1 MVPNHQSDKY
11 AMFVSQV
18 SIHLPTHPNRILH
31 SPVFLRHQRSRRFL
45 SMSCDFSVWRCGK
58 SFGGLSH
65 VQCLWHGLCLWLCGC
80 EDLVYLCQRSNTHC
94 LKSRMQ
100 LSAMSCFK
108 DGKATQFLQSL
119 HWGSGF
125 MSHHWAVGTKRWPW
139 CNPINIIYGWSEQL
153 PNSP

>member
-11 AMFVSQV
+11 AIFVSQV

-108 DGKATQFLQSL
+108 DGKMARPHNSCNLFTGVPGSCRTVELLEPNAGRGAAIQS
-119 HWGSGF
+119 
-125 MSHHWAVGTKRWPW
+125 T
-139 CNPINIIYGWSEQL
+139 
-153 PNSP
+153 